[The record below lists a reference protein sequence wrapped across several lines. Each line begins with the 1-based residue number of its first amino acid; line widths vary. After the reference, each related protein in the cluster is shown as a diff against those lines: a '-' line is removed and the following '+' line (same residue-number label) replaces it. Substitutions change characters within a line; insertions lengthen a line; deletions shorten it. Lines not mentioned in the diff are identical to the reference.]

1 MSTSVNASMTDSGPA
16 VALEQVSVAFE
27 RPILRSVSLH
37 VARGETVAVV
47 GESGTGKST
56 LLRLILGLQ
65 RPDSGTVRVMG
76 RELLGLDA
84 SALRLLRAEVGM
96 VFQGA
101 ALFDSLSTF
110 ENVAFALR
118 ERGAL
123 TEEAIRARVR
133 ETLSLVD
140 LDPDEVSH
148 TLPAQLSGGMRK
160 RVGIARAVAPRPALL
175 LYDEPTAGLDPL
187 TSETVTTLMQRL
199 QHDLGVTSIVV
210 SHDVRAMMRIADRM
224 ALLREGTFAFLGAPA
239 AMRESTEPYTR
250 SFLEAA

>member
-1 MSTSVNASMTDSGPA
+1 MTDAVAA
-16 VALEQVSVAFE
+16 VALDQVSVAFQ
-27 RPILRSVSLH
+27 RPVLRKVTLT
-37 VARGETVAVV
+37 VARGETLAVV

-65 RPDSGTVRVMG
+65 EPDSGSVRVMG
-76 RELLGLDA
+76 RDLRRLEA
-84 SALRLLRAEVGM
+84 TALRALRADIGM

-101 ALFDSLSTF
+101 ALFDSLTTF

-118 ERGAL
+118 ERGEL
-123 TEEAIRARVR
+123 SEEVIRARVR
-133 ETLSLVD
+133 ETLALVD
-140 LDPDEVSH
+140 LDPDEVSQ

-199 QHDLGVTSIVV
+199 QHDLHVTSIVV
-210 SHDVRAMMRIADRM
+210 SHDVRAMLRIADRM
-224 ALLREGTFAFLGAPA
+224 ALLNDGEFVFLGAPG
-239 AMRESTEPYTR
+239 AMQASDEPYTR
-250 SFLEAA
+250 AFLAAA